1 MSKLLKKLFEITFI
15 VHGYLVYKDIW
26 EVENSLELSCLP
38 EPDNHKDH
46 HATAIL

>member
-1 MSKLLKKLFEITFI
+1 MFKLPNMLFEITFI

-26 EVENSLELSCLP
+26 EVEKLSCLP